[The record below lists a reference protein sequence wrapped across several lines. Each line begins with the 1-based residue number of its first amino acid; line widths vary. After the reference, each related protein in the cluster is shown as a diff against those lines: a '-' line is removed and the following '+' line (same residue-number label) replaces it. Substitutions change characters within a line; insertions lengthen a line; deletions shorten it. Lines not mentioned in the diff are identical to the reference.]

1 VSWRGVLG
9 LTIVLVGL
17 AAPAMAAQEGGR
29 SSRSERRDEAFRMVD
44 AYIIAN
50 IQESLELTDEQYEQA
65 IPLVNKL
72 QKARRQFFSDRYHA
86 ERRLR
91 RLLGSGTATE
101 AEVIEALENLKA
113 VDVEGPANLRAHAEA
128 LDAVLSPLQ
137 QAKYRVF
144 EADVEQR
151 LRRLMRRARGEGKK
165 DGDRE

>member
-1 VSWRGVLG
+1 MVSWRAILTLVIGLG
-9 LTIVLVGL
+9 LVV
-17 AAPAMAAQEGGR
+17 PATAAQEKDR
-29 SSRSERRDEAFRMVD
+29 SGRSERRDEAFRMVD

-50 IQESLELTDEQYEQA
+50 IQESLELTDEQYEQV

-72 QKARRQFFSDRYHA
+72 QKARRKHFSERYHA

-101 AEVIEALENLKA
+101 PEVIKALGNLKTL
-113 VDVEGPANLRAHAEA
+113 DVEGPAKLRTHAEA

-144 EADVEQR
+144 EVEVE
-151 LRRLMRRARGEGKK
+151 RRMRDLMRRGR
-165 DGDRE
+165 RERPQ